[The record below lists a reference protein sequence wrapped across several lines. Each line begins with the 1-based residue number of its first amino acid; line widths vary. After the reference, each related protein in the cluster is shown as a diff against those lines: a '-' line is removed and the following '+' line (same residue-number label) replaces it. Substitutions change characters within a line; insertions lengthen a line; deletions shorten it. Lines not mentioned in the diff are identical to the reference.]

1 MNGMHGTRVAALLAV
16 LFMAMTAAL
25 PAAAQNLGAGGA
37 ADDSSEAAYS
47 TVFFGSYEQ
56 DGNTENGPEPIEWL
70 VLEDDGE
77 TMTLLSRYILYGID
91 QVRSDYL
98 DVDFLD
104 DAFSPH
110 EQKALLRTRRWE
122 TDGLV
127 DRVCFALDGEEA
139 EALLTTQALRRAEPT
154 ACALALGV
162 EAKWFL
168 TRTKRWSNAYSYY
181 ESDVY
186 VDANGDID
194 AYSFDHC
201 GMRPACRVNAQ
212 QLAAPQPQIQPWNE
226 PYTQVGSVVRFD
238 SEMCAQFL
246 IYIAGRCRIIL
257 IA

>member
-1 MNGMHGTRVAALLAV
+1 M
-16 LFMAMTAAL
+16 
-25 PAAAQNLGAGGA
+25 GAGGA

-70 VLEDDGE
+70 VLEDDGG
-77 TMTLLSRYILYGID
+77 TMTLLSCYILYGID

-110 EQKALLRTRRWE
+110 EQKALLRTGRWE

-154 ACALALGV
+154 ACAAALGV

-181 ESDVY
+181 ESDAY
-186 VDANGDID
+186 VDASHYNSMFCSMSTSKIGD
-194 AYSFDHC
+194 
-201 GMRPACRVNAQ
+201 V
-212 QLAAPQPQIQPWNE
+212 
-226 PYTQVGSVVRFD
+226 
-238 SEMCAQFL
+238 CAFL
-246 IYIAGRCRIIL
+246 CWTL
-257 IA
+257 WFQSK